1 MNLREKLDE
10 KIKTLPDNPGVYIM
24 FDKDGHVL
32 YVGKAKVLK
41 NRVKQYFYLTA
52 NKTEKVSLMMSH
64 VDDFRYIITKSETD
78 ALSLENNLIKK
89 YNPPYNILL
98 KDDKQYPYLRLFVND
113 DFPRVEITRKV
124 RKDNT
129 RYFGPVMG
137 GVKDYLAL
145 IRDIFPIVSCKYDF
159 SRLPKNFRP
168 CLNYHIGQ
176 CKAPCVG
183 YISKE
188 EYGKIIKKLIDF
200 LNGDDKYVVDMLSKK
215 MRQASENME
224 YEKALIAKNRLD
236 LVLRLRET
244 RVVNLTRI
252 VDYDVFNLCSDG
264 KTTVVTYIGIRKG
277 KILVCENYP
286 VIDVSLSEAQAMSE
300 FLTRYYNDNRAQ
312 CGKVLV
318 GVMPENK
325 EALEAFLSESAGKK
339 VVITCPQ
346 KGDGRQLTDMA
357 LKNATDYLEKNRL
370 HEDKKYMS
378 TVGAAHQLQQL
389 LGLEKFPRR
398 MECYDISNVQG
409 VDKVASMVV
418 FVNGEK
424 QPKLYRRFKIKTV
437 EGANDFASMAEVIG
451 RRLAK
456 IGDDQFGE
464 KPDLI
469 VIDGGLGQ
477 LGYAKRVLDQ
487 SGQDIEMISLA
498 KREEEVFTTRGNQS
512 VMLPRRSHALNLLIN
527 IRDEAHR
534 FAITYFRR
542 LHTANALKSE
552 LENIDGV
559 GDKRQKQLMRAF
571 RNIENIEK
579 ATVDQLVEIG
589 GLNKKTAQNV
599 YDYFHA

>member
-1 MNLREKLDE
+1 MDIREKLAE
-10 KIKTLPDNPGVYIM
+10 KIKTLPQNPGVYIM
-24 FDKDGHVL
+24 YDKDGHVL

-41 NRVKQYFYLTA
+41 NRVKQYFYLTS

-98 KDDKQYPYLRLFVND
+98 KDDKQYPYLRLTVGE

-124 RKDNT
+124 RKDNA

-137 GVKDYLAL
+137 GVKDYLEL
-145 IRDIFPIVSCKYDF
+145 VRDIFPIASCKYDF

-168 CLNYHIGQ
+168 CLNYHIGR
-176 CKAPCVG
+176 CGAPCAG
-183 YISKE
+183 YITKE
-188 EYGKIIKKLIDF
+188 EYAGIVKKLVEF
-200 LNGDDKYVVDMLSKK
+200 LGGDDKYVVDMLKKK
-215 MRQASENME
+215 MADASEKTE
-224 YEKALIAKNRLD
+224 YEKALLAKNQLD

-244 RVVNLTRI
+244 KVVNLTRI

-264 KTTVVTYIGIRKG
+264 KTTVATYIGIRKG

-286 VIDVSLSEAQAMSE
+286 VIDVSITEAQAMSA
-300 FLTRYYNDNRAQ
+300 FLTQYYSANRAE

-325 EALEAFLSESAGKK
+325 EALEEFLSAAAGKK
-339 VVITCPQ
+339 VSIVCPQ

-357 LKNATDYLEKNRL
+357 LKNASDYLEKNRL
-370 HEDKKYMS
+370 HEDRKYAS
-378 TVGAAHQLQQL
+378 TVGAAYQLQEL
-389 LGLEKFPRR
+389 LGLKKFPRR

-424 QPKLYRRFKIKTV
+424 QNKLYRRFKIKTV
-437 EGANDFASMAEVIG
+437 EGANDFASMAEVIK
-451 RRLAK
+451 RRLDK
-456 IGDDQFGE
+456 IGDEQFGE

-477 LGYAKRVLDQ
+477 LGYAGRVLAE

-498 KREEEVFTTRGNQS
+498 KREEEVFTTESKRS

-542 LHTANALKSE
+542 LHTINALKSE
-552 LENIDGV
+552 LEKIDGI
-559 GDKRQKQLMRAF
+559 GEKRQKQLMKAF
-571 RNIENIEK
+571 RNIENIEN
-579 ATVDQLVEIG
+579 ADVGQLIEVG